1 MKNSDEEEIN
11 TSNSE
16 NINNI
21 NENNIKENLLLNKNN
36 NKNNI
41 NDEKINIPEP
51 KIEGFTY
58 DPYLESNFFSRF
70 FFYWCYKVLKL
81 SKKTK
86 ITPDLLGNL
95 CKQNDSEYFSI
106 FINQIWEDKKYKKC
120 KSNALFKAI
129 LRANVFRLITVFIL
143 IFLSAATEYFSVILI
158 KYFIDYF
165 DPEEPK
171 PHIFNYYPTL
181 NELGLI
187 FLINS
192 LVNIYSSIHSYMKQ
206 GIFGTRASFEL
217 SCFIYNK
224 LLKISPSSFQQ
235 RATQGEILNFIQV
248 DCLKLAWMMNISP
261 YLIICPIKIVAY
273 IYLLFRFFKLS
284 FLAGLFFLIVFFS
297 INLKIFKMFRIIQKE
312 FLKKKDERMKIT
324 TETFDNIKLLKLYNW
339 EKAFM
344 KKILISRDNELVH
357 VRRRL
362 NITTTNISLFWLCP
376 SFVSI
381 ITMAIYQYTHAKFN
395 ISTMLIG
402 LSLFSRLQDP
412 IRQLPSSINNFLEVM
427 VSMKRIEKFLR
438 QTDTKNKLLKIN
450 KDNNT
455 DIAIKITKGCF
466 SWGVKQEKKEETKN
480 NKKKKEKENNNEE
493 KDKDKDDNNN
503 INEENND
510 EEEILNLSDLE
521 DEDDESDN
529 NINEDINNLTTSLIP
544 KNERTSIENLI
555 SSSATSY
562 EINETIKE
570 GCKIQIHIPKKIK
583 YDIVLKNINLEIKKG
598 EIVAIIGEVG
608 SGKSSLLQAMLNSL
622 ILLNPKECDGIHI
635 NGSIGYVAQIPWIQ
649 NETIR
654 NNILFFNDFNE
665 EKYKEILEVSQLNY
679 DLDNFEG
686 GDKTEIG
693 EKGVNLSGGQKVRVS
708 LARILYQNPDIYLLD
723 DPISALDANVGKKI
737 MKDCI
742 IKYLNGKT
750 RIVVTHALHYLNL
763 FEKIIYIKEGTI
775 KWIGTYDEIK
785 KQEFFLELNK
795 LTKIKNSRKDSIDS
809 NDSNENNEDNN
820 NENNEMKNT
829 NKNLVKITK
838 DEDEEV
844 GSVKFSIYIKY
855 AKYMGGVVFMISIIL
870 IMIFWQ
876 INKGG
881 SDLWLAYWSKPDNQE
896 ISANNKREK
905 WIFFVIYSGLSIASI
920 LFIFLRI
927 YFLTVGIL
935 KLSRYCHKDMIVK
948 LIKAPINLFHE
959 TIPRGQIYNR
969 LSKDIEYI
977 LYSIFDVGDFLVCF
991 FGSFGALILCSIYD
1005 PYSIFFIPFM
1015 FVLGYFITSFYLC
1028 GSRPLTRLEA
1038 ISRSPILNTLS
1049 ETIPGNTTIRAFEK
1063 KNNYLKKFY
1072 NKINDCFKINICI
1085 RGINYWFQEVFS
1097 MISFIYLFYLV
1108 MKTIYNEDNI
1118 TAQQVG
1124 ITFTYSVVL
1133 QYNLGWSFS
1142 CAANMENN
1150 MVSMERCIRYTT
1162 IEGEKPSKIPKEDNK
1177 LKLNKWPKKGTIR
1190 FENFSVKYRPNT
1202 EIILKNINF
1211 CINSNEKVG
1220 VVGRTGSGKSTI
1232 CLCLFRI
1239 LEPLTGT
1246 IYIDDVDITKIG
1258 LDILRKSMT
1267 IIPQDPCLFEG
1278 TLKYNIDPF
1287 NINSDEEIIKILK
1300 EIGFEYKEDDK
1311 KILNK
1316 LIEQNG
1322 NNLSVG
1328 EKQLVCIARAI
1339 LRKSKIIVMDEATA
1353 NIDIK
1358 TEEKIQKA
1366 LNLVFDNSTVITVA
1380 HRIKTIINYD
1390 KILVLDN
1397 GEIIEFDSPKQLLK
1411 NENSLFFKLYQK
1423 STL

>member
-1 MKNSDEEEIN
+1 MKNSDEEDIN
-11 TSNSE
+11 TSNTKHINDIEE
-16 NINNI
+16 NDS
-21 NENNIKENLLLNKNN
+21 KENLILNENS

-41 NDEKINIPEP
+41 DEEINIPEP

-70 FFYWCYKVLKL
+70 FFYWCYKVLQL
-81 SKKTK
+81 AKKTK
-86 ITPDLLGNL
+86 ITPELLGNL

-129 LRANVFRLITVFIL
+129 LRANIFRLITVFIL
-143 IFLSAATEYFSVILI
+143 VFLSAATEYFSVIII

-165 DPEEPK
+165 DPEESK

-192 LVNIYSSIHSYMKQ
+192 LINIYSSIHSYMKQ

-248 DCLKLAWMMNISP
+248 DSLKLAWMMNISP
-261 YLIICPIKIVAY
+261 YLIICPIKIIAY

-284 FLAGLFFLIVFFS
+284 FLAGLFFLIIFFS
-297 INLKIFKMFRIIQKE
+297 INLKIFGMFRIIQKD

-344 KKILISRDNELVH
+344 KKILITRDNELVQ

-362 NITTTNISLFWLCP
+362 NITTANISLFWLCP

-438 QTDTKNKLLKIN
+438 QTDTKDKLLKIN
-450 KDNNT
+450 QNNNNT
-455 DIAIKITKGCF
+455 DIAIKITNGCF
-466 SWGVKQEKKEETKN
+466 SWGVKQEKKEDSKKN
-480 NKKKKEKENNNEE
+480 KEKTEKEKNKEDRDKDINKDDIIIDENNEE
-493 KDKDKDDNNN
+493 EK
-503 INEENND
+503 
-510 EEEILNLSDLE
+510 LNLSDLE
-521 DEDDESDN
+521 DEDYESDN
-529 NINEDINNLTTSLIP
+529 DDINENINNLSTSLIP
-544 KNERTSIENLI
+544 KNERTSSIENLI
-555 SSSATSY
+555 SSSPSSHK
-562 EINETIKE
+562 IKETIKE
-570 GCKIQIHIPKKIK
+570 GCKIQIHIPKNIK

-665 EKYKEILEVSQLNY
+665 KKYKEILEVSQLNY

-742 IKYLNGKT
+742 INYLKGKT
-750 RIVVTHALHYLNL
+750 RIVVTHALHYLNY

-775 KWIGTYDEIK
+775 KWIGTYNDIK
-785 KQEFFLELNK
+785 NQEFYLELNK
-795 LTKIKNSRKDSIDS
+795 LTKIKNSRKDSLDN
-809 NDSNENNEDNN
+809 NDNNQNKEDNN
-820 NENNEMKNT
+820 INNEIKNT
-829 NKNLVKITK
+829 NKSLVKITK

-881 SDLWLAYWSKPDNQE
+881 SDLWLAYWSKPENQE
-896 ISANNKREK
+896 ISATNKRQK

-1005 PYSIFFIPFM
+1005 PYSLFFIPFM
-1015 FVLGYFITSFYLC
+1015 FVLGYYITGFYLC

-1063 KNNYLKKFY
+1063 KKNYLKKFY

-1097 MISFIYLFYLV
+1097 LISFVYLFYLV
-1108 MKTIYNEDNI
+1108 MKTIYNEDEI
-1118 TAQQVG
+1118 TAQQAG

-1150 MVSMERCIRYTT
+1150 MVSMERCIY
-1162 IEGEKPSKIPKEDNK
+1162 KI
-1177 LKLNKWPKKGTIR
+1177 
-1190 FENFSVKYRPNT
+1190 YH
-1202 EIILKNINF
+1202 
-1211 CINSNEKVG
+1211 NSE
-1220 VVGRTGSGKSTI
+1220 
-1232 CLCLFRI
+1232 
-1239 LEPLTGT
+1239 
-1246 IYIDDVDITKIG
+1246 
-1258 LDILRKSMT
+1258 
-1267 IIPQDPCLFEG
+1267 
-1278 TLKYNIDPF
+1278 
-1287 NINSDEEIIKILK
+1287 
-1300 EIGFEYKEDDK
+1300 
-1311 KILNK
+1311 
-1316 LIEQNG
+1316 
-1322 NNLSVG
+1322 
-1328 EKQLVCIARAI
+1328 
-1339 LRKSKIIVMDEATA
+1339 
-1353 NIDIK
+1353 
-1358 TEEKIQKA
+1358 
-1366 LNLVFDNSTVITVA
+1366 
-1380 HRIKTIINYD
+1380 
-1390 KILVLDN
+1390 
-1397 GEIIEFDSPKQLLK
+1397 
-1411 NENSLFFKLYQK
+1411 
-1423 STL
+1423 